1 MTKPYLQPVAP
12 HTVNGTVPLW
22 PRGGVGDAADCKFV
36 SGCVTP
42 FCSVILFCLKNFVFE
57 FVTVLAR
64 DGCCYGIG

>member
-42 FCSVILFCLKNFVFE
+42 FCSVSASIVLSKE
-57 FVTVLAR
+57 FR
-64 DGCCYGIG
+64 F